1 MRVGIDLGRFTVGRP
16 AGMGNAGGSLKPVS
30 SDGIGQ
36 GRNLTHFAG
45 PVDGLFAVNDGHAG
59 GVVAPIFQTAQA
71 FEKNSLNIPF

>member
-1 MRVGIDLGRFTVGRP
+1 MGRP
-16 AGMGNAGGSLKPVS
+16 AGVGNAGNALKPVA

-45 PVDGLFAVNDGHAG
+45 PVDVLFAVNYGHAG